1 MEKIQ
6 NTNILEAKAVSAK
19 RLVMRGVIAL
29 AIQFR
34 VMITALFGF
43 SVISWVV
50 VKSGVAQI
58 ATSKIFN
65 ALEMSMMITIVL
77 NVTTVIIANTCGDIH
92 VMQRIGEKTLTP
104 RANVEMS
111 TSASQIM
118 KTLENAL
125 TIHIAP
131 LLDIVQRKT
140 SRLYGF
146 GR

>member
-1 MEKIQ
+1 
-6 NTNILEAKAVSAK
+6 
-19 RLVMRGVIAL
+19 
-29 AIQFR
+29 
-34 VMITALFGF
+34 
-43 SVISWVV
+43 VV
-50 VKSGVAQI
+50 VTSGVAQI

-77 NVTTVIIANTCGDIH
+77 NVTTLIIANTCGDIH

-118 KTLENAL
+118 KTLETAL

-131 LLDIVQRKT
+131 LLDFVQEE
-140 SRLYGF
+140 SRDFMVLVVTGVLSAF
-146 GR
+146 QHHRL